1 MALIRCP
8 ECGREISQYADKCPG
23 CGWPVPKPT
32 AREGNYSESSNYED
46 IYEEYLRQRRQAQRD
61 SAANGAACLLYTSE
75 VALLFYIYPFLHISL
90 FQTKAVAAAEPQ
102 PSVAHLDDAPSL
114 RKSQRYGDGLR
125 SSAFHRSEGFLHAD
139 GLLIEAGLARRIGSL
154 RLPVFYRRHMK
165 AHLEILV
172 EILV

>member
-61 SAANGAACLLYTSE
+61 SAANGAADNE
-75 VALLFYIYPFLHISL
+75 G
-90 FQTKAVAAAEPQ
+90 
-102 PSVAHLDDAPSL
+102 
-114 RKSQRYGDGLR
+114 RRGGSQRRGGDSSEQTGSQRRSNEQRRNDDQPRERTKKKSRRSGVDVYKRQSPIR
-125 SSAFHRSEGFLHAD
+125 SSTSTAVRSW
-139 GLLIEAGLARRIGSL
+139 
-154 RLPVFYRRHMK
+154 
-165 AHLEILV
+165 
-172 EILV
+172 